1 VKTIVGREIMADAP
15 AEVRFRRL
23 FVEHYPAVL
32 SYARRRV
39 PVDAAE
45 DVAAETFTVAWR
57 RLERIP
63 EHAARPWLYGVARN
77 LVANVQRGERRRL
90 RLVAK
95 LSSLADSPA
104 PAADSAA
111 DVLAALGR
119 LGSRD
124 REVLTL
130 AAWEG
135 LSPQQMAVALGCSA
149 NAASIRLHRARRRLA
164 KELGTAGH
172 EPTTQERRP

>member
-1 VKTIVGREIMADAP
+1 MGRENMADAP

-23 FVEHYPAVL
+23 FAEHYPAVL

-57 RLERIP
+57 RLDRVP
-63 EHAARPWLYGVARN
+63 EDAVRPWLYGVARN
-77 LVANVQRGERRRL
+77 VAANVQRGERRRT
-90 RLVAK
+90 RLTAK
-95 LSSLADSPA
+95 LSSLAEPPVANPA
-104 PAADSAA
+104 EGPGAA
-111 DVLAALGR
+111 VLSALGR
-119 LGSRD
+119 LSSRD
-124 REVLTL
+124 REILTL

-135 LSPQQMAVALGCSA
+135 LSPQQMSVALGCSA

-164 KELGTAGH
+164 KELAGAGH
-172 EPTTQERRP
+172 EPMTQERP